1 MPKIVSRERT
11 ASLESTNPFQGVSHL
26 RPSGDLQL
34 REHPV
39 QVPAD
44 RAGGQEEAL
53 ADLAVGQSLGCG
65 LGELALLRGEAIA
78 ERGRASPDRLAGG
91 PQLLAGPPA
100 PDGCAEGVEEGDA

>member
-53 ADLAVGQSLGCG
+53 ADHAVGPSVGREPSDL
-65 LGELALLRGEAIA
+65 ELLRGEAIA
-78 ERGRASPDRLAGG
+78 EIERASPDRLAGG

-100 PDGCAEGVEEGDA
+100 PAGGAA